1 MLSIKNFVFKKRLA
15 KKLVDQ
21 YVGPYIINKVFFTNA
36 VKLPLL
42 TSIRIYLVVNVSQII
57 QYREQEKV
65 EEVKLVE
72 VNGVKEWKVEKIL
85 NKRKIREVV
94 EYLV

>member
-1 MLSIKNFVFKKRLA
+1 VFKKRLA

-36 VKLPLL
+36 VKLPLP
-42 TSIRIYLVVNVSQII
+42 TSIKIYLVVNVSQII
-57 QYREQEKV
+57 QYREQVEERKV

-72 VNGVKEWKVEKIL
+72 VNGVKE
-85 NKRKIREVV
+85 
-94 EYLV
+94 

>member
-1 MLSIKNFVFKKRLA
+1 MMLSIKNFVFKKRLA

-72 VNGVKEWKVEKIL
+72 VNGVKE
-85 NKRKIREVV
+85 
-94 EYLV
+94 

>member
-1 MLSIKNFVFKKRLA
+1 MMLSIKNFVFKKRLA

-21 YVGPYIINKVFFTNA
+21 YVGLYIINKVFFTNA
-36 VKLPLL
+36 VKLPLP

-72 VNGVKEWKVEKIL
+72 VNGVKE
-85 NKRKIREVV
+85 
-94 EYLV
+94 

>member
-1 MLSIKNFVFKKRLA
+1 MMLSIKNFVFKKRLA

-36 VKLPLL
+36 VKLPLP
-42 TSIRIYLVVNVSQII
+42 TSIKIYLVVNVSQII
-57 QYREQEKV
+57 QYREQVEERKV

-72 VNGVKEWKVEKIL
+72 VNGVKE
-85 NKRKIREVV
+85 
-94 EYLV
+94 